1 MSAPLVRGTAH
12 LLVADWAVGQGYG
25 TSGYVTV
32 CGELVSS
39 SDLLPA
45 RCPAECD
52 DDPRYCP
59 QCVHAALRWSA
70 KLGDDASGC
79 DSPDMGTYRGNSVP
93 DSPDM
98 SPCRAPEP
106 RQRSYNA

>member
-25 TSGYVTV
+25 TSGDVTV

-52 DDPRYCP
+52 DDPGIARSVCMQP
-59 QCVHAALRWSA
+59 CGGAPSWAMMHPTPAL
-70 KLGDDASGC
+70 
-79 DSPDMGTYRGNSVP
+79 
-93 DSPDM
+93 
-98 SPCRAPEP
+98 CR
-106 RQRSYNA
+106 RR

>member
-1 MSAPLVRGTAH
+1 MMWTDPRPRSDLTHVCSPDARASQKLVI
-12 LLVADWAVGQGYG
+12 
-25 TSGYVTV
+25 YVTV

-59 QCVHAALRWSA
+59 QCVHAALQWSA
-70 KLGDDASGC
+70 ELGDDAS
-79 DSPDMGTYRGNSVP
+79 
-93 DSPDM
+93 
-98 SPCRAPEP
+98 
-106 RQRSYNA
+106 NAAVVHLAAR

>member
-12 LLVADWAVGQGYG
+12 LLVAYWALGQGYG

-32 CGELVSS
+32 CGDLVSS

-52 DDPRYCP
+52 DDPQYCP

-70 KLGDDASGC
+70 ELGDDAS
-79 DSPDMGTYRGNSVP
+79 D
-93 DSPDM
+93 
-98 SPCRAPEP
+98 A
-106 RQRSYNA
+106 